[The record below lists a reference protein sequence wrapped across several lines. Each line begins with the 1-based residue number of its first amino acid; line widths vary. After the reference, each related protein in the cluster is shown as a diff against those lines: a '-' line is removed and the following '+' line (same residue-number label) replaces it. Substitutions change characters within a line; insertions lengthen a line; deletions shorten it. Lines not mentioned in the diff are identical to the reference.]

1 MLGVSWKPSVLKAV
15 QVFWEISLALEGGT
29 AGGGHSYEQEA
40 FNMKPGS
47 YSTVKAQSFV
57 LHSL

>member
-1 MLGVSWKPSVLKAV
+1 MLGVPWKPNVLRAV
-15 QVFWEISLALEGGT
+15 QVVLGVSLALEAGAEGGR
-29 AGGGHSYEQEA
+29 HSYEQEA